1 LTSIDNVKSGGIVG
15 SLCKEFE
22 MEEKLEDGAPDLGK
36 LAAAYIRIRDKRQD
50 MKRAFEAEDQV
61 LEADMKLLE
70 AEMLDICKQT
80 NAETIRTKSGTII
93 RSIKSRYTTSDWDSM
108 YRFISEND
116 AFGLLEKRL
125 HQTHMKQFLE
135 ENPDLLP
142 MGLNVDREYT
152 VVVRRPTEG
161 K

>member
-1 LTSIDNVKSGGIVG
+1 
-15 SLCKEFE
+15 
-22 MEEKLEDGAPDLGK
+22 MEEELEDGDVDLSA
-36 LAAAYIRIRDKRQD
+36 LAATYIKIRDKRNDLRRKYEANDETLAND
-50 MKRAFEAEDQV
+50 MKM
-61 LEADMKLLE
+61 LES
-70 AEMLDICKQT
+70 EMLEICKKA
-80 NAETIRTKSGTII
+80 NAESIRTTAGTII

-108 YRFISEND
+108 YRFIQEHD
-116 AFGLLEKRL
+116 AYGLLEKRL